1 MKRKKKLKTKNFL
14 VFIIII
20 ILIITSIIYGI
31 NKSKNN
37 NTNSKE
43 QNKIENKD
51 KVNNTKELTE
61 LEKAKK
67 DLAYYKDEYEDAY
80 KEYREKNKDLSIEKV
95 IINVNIGL
103 NYDYYTH
110 TKATKDLNT
119 NTILVNK
126 YNYLTEDYVPENLQT
141 VDKKYSSKTLQL
153 VDYAKEAF
161 EELSEAASKENYTV
175 LAMSSYRSYQYQY
188 NLYNRYVN
196 TDGIEA
202 ADTYSARPGYS
213 EHQTGLAVDVYNGKE
228 DFTNFEKTKEYN
240 WMQDNAYKFGFILRF
255 PKDKVLETGYQYES
269 WHYRYVGKEI
279 AEYILYAKEKGC
291 SMQGTEDPAV
301 EHLQVLV

>member
-51 KVNNTKELTE
+51 KVNNTKKLTE

-279 AEYILYAKEKGC
+279 AKYIHDNNLCFEEYYA
-291 SMQGTEDPAV
+291 T
-301 EHLQVLV
+301 HLIK

>member
-37 NTNSKE
+37 NTSSKE
-43 QNKIENKD
+43 SNKIENKD

-67 DLAYYKDEYEDAY
+67 DLDYYKDEYEDDY

-95 IINVNIGL
+95 ITNVNIGL

-126 YNYLTEDYVPENLQT
+126 YNYLTEDYVPKNLQT

-188 NLYNRYVN
+188 NLYNRYVS
-196 TDGIEA
+196 TDGVEA

-279 AEYILYAKEKGC
+279 AKYIHDNNLCFEEYYA
-291 SMQGTEDPAV
+291 T
-301 EHLQVLV
+301 HLN

>member
-95 IINVNIGL
+95 ITNVNIGL

-188 NLYNRYVN
+188 NLYNRYVS
-196 TDGIEA
+196 TDGVEA

-279 AEYILYAKEKGC
+279 SKYIHDNNLCFEEYYA
-291 SMQGTEDPAV
+291 T
-301 EHLQVLV
+301 HLIK

>member
-51 KVNNTKELTE
+51 KVNDTKELTE

-67 DLAYYKDEYEDAY
+67 DLAYYNDEYEDAY

-279 AEYILYAKEKGC
+279 AKYIHDNNLCFEEYYA
-291 SMQGTEDPAV
+291 T
-301 EHLQVLV
+301 HLIK

>member
-67 DLAYYKDEYEDAY
+67 DLAYYKDEYEEAY

-95 IINVNIGL
+95 ITNVNIGL

-126 YNYLTEDYVPENLQT
+126 YNYLTEDYIPENLQT
-141 VDKKYSSKTLQL
+141 VNKKYSSKTLQL

-188 NLYNRYVN
+188 NLYNRYVS
-196 TDGIEA
+196 TDGVEA

-279 AEYILYAKEKGC
+279 AKYIHDNNLCFEEYYA
-291 SMQGTEDPAV
+291 T
-301 EHLQVLV
+301 HLIK

>member
-51 KVNNTKELTE
+51 KVNNTKKLTE

-95 IINVNIGL
+95 ITNVNIGL

-188 NLYNRYVN
+188 NLYNRYVS
-196 TDGIEA
+196 TDGVEA

-255 PKDKVLETGYQYES
+255 PKNKVLETGYQYES

-279 AEYILYAKEKGC
+279 AKYIHDNNLCFEEYYA
-291 SMQGTEDPAV
+291 T
-301 EHLQVLV
+301 HLIK

>member
-14 VFIIII
+14 IFIIII

-37 NTNSKE
+37 NTSSKE
-43 QNKIENKD
+43 KNKIENKD
-51 KVNNTKELTE
+51 KVDNTKELTE

-67 DLAYYKDEYEDAY
+67 DLDYYIDEYENDY
-80 KEYREKNKDLSIEKV
+80 KEYREKNQDLSIEKV
-95 IINVNIGL
+95 ITNVNIGL

-161 EELSEAASKENYTV
+161 EELSEAAAKENYTV

-188 NLYNRYVN
+188 NLYNRYVS
-196 TDGIEA
+196 TDGVEA

-255 PKDKVLETGYQYES
+255 PKDKVLETGYDYES

-279 AEYILYAKEKGC
+279 AKYIHDNNLCFEEYYA
-291 SMQGTEDPAV
+291 T
-301 EHLQVLV
+301 HLN

>member
-37 NTNSKE
+37 NTNSKK

-51 KVNNTKELTE
+51 KVNNTKKLTE

-279 AEYILYAKEKGC
+279 AKYIHDNNLCFEEYYA
-291 SMQGTEDPAV
+291 T
-301 EHLQVLV
+301 HLIK

>member
-67 DLAYYKDEYEDAY
+67 DLAYYKDEYEDVY

-95 IINVNIGL
+95 ITNVNIGL

-255 PKDKVLETGYQYES
+255 PKDKVLETGYQYAS

-279 AEYILYAKEKGC
+279 AKYIHDNNLCFEEYYA
-291 SMQGTEDPAV
+291 T
-301 EHLQVLV
+301 HLIK

>member
-37 NTNSKE
+37 NTSSKE
-43 QNKIENKD
+43 PNKIENKD

-67 DLAYYKDEYEDAY
+67 DLDYYKDEYENDY

-95 IINVNIGL
+95 ITNVNIGL

-110 TKATKDLNT
+110 TKATEDLNT

-161 EELSEAASKENYTV
+161 EELSEAAAKENYTV

-188 NLYNRYVN
+188 NLYNRYVS
-196 TDGIEA
+196 TDGVEA

-279 AEYILYAKEKGC
+279 AKYIHDNNLCFEEYYA
-291 SMQGTEDPAV
+291 T
-301 EHLQVLV
+301 HLIK

>member
-20 ILIITSIIYGI
+20 ILIITSILYGI

-95 IINVNIGL
+95 ITNVNIGL

-141 VDKKYSSKTLQL
+141 VDKKYSSRTLQL
-153 VDYAKEAF
+153 VDYAKDAF
-161 EELSEAASKENYTV
+161 EELSETASKENYTV

-188 NLYNRYVN
+188 NLYNRYVS
-196 TDGIEA
+196 TDGVEA

-279 AEYILYAKEKGC
+279 AKYIHDNNLCFEEYYA
-291 SMQGTEDPAV
+291 T
-301 EHLQVLV
+301 HLIK

>member
-31 NKSKNN
+31 TKSKSN
-37 NTNSKE
+37 NTDSKGM
-43 QNKIENKD
+43 NKIENKD

-67 DLAYYKDEYEDAY
+67 DLGYYKDEYENDY
-80 KEYREKNKDLSIEKV
+80 KEYREKNKDLPIEKV
-95 IINVNIGL
+95 ITNVNIGL

-188 NLYNRYVN
+188 NLYNRYVS
-196 TDGIEA
+196 TDGVEA

-240 WMQDNAYKFGFILRF
+240 WMQDNAYKYGFILRF

-279 AEYILYAKEKGC
+279 AKYIHDNNLCFEEYYA
-291 SMQGTEDPAV
+291 T
-301 EHLQVLV
+301 HLIK

>member
-31 NKSKNN
+31 TKSKSN
-37 NTNSKE
+37 NTDSKGM
-43 QNKIENKD
+43 NKIENKD
-51 KVNNTKELTE
+51 KVNNTKKLTE

-67 DLAYYKDEYEDAY
+67 DLGYYKDEYENDY
-80 KEYREKNKDLSIEKV
+80 KEYREKNKDLPIEKV
-95 IINVNIGL
+95 ITNVNIGL

-126 YNYLTEDYVPENLQT
+126 YNYLTKDYVPENLQT

-188 NLYNRYVN
+188 NLYNRYVS
-196 TDGIEA
+196 TDGVEA

-279 AEYILYAKEKGC
+279 AKYIHDNNLCFEEYYA
-291 SMQGTEDPAV
+291 T
-301 EHLQVLV
+301 HLIK

>member
-51 KVNNTKELTE
+51 KVNDTKELTE

-188 NLYNRYVN
+188 NLYNRYVS
-196 TDGIEA
+196 TDGVEA

-279 AEYILYAKEKGC
+279 AKYIHDNNLCFEEYYA
-291 SMQGTEDPAV
+291 T
-301 EHLQVLV
+301 HLIK

>member
-1 MKRKKKLKTKNFL
+1 MKRKKKLKTKSFL

-43 QNKIENKD
+43 PNKIENKD

-67 DLAYYKDEYEDAY
+67 DLDYYKDEYENDY

-95 IINVNIGL
+95 ITNVNIGL

-141 VDKKYSSKTLQL
+141 VDKKYSSRTLQL

-188 NLYNRYVN
+188 NLYNRYVS
-196 TDGIEA
+196 TDGVEA

-279 AEYILYAKEKGC
+279 AKYIHDNNLCFEEYYA
-291 SMQGTEDPAV
+291 T
-301 EHLQVLV
+301 HLIK

>member
-1 MKRKKKLKTKNFL
+1 MKKKKKLKTKNFL

-95 IINVNIGL
+95 ITNVNIGL

-188 NLYNRYVN
+188 NLYNRYVS
-196 TDGIEA
+196 TDGVEA

-279 AEYILYAKEKGC
+279 AKYIHDNNLCFEEYYA
-291 SMQGTEDPAV
+291 T
-301 EHLQVLV
+301 HLIK

>member
-31 NKSKNN
+31 TKSKSN
-37 NTNSKE
+37 NTDSKGM
-43 QNKIENKD
+43 NKIENKD
-51 KVNNTKELTE
+51 KVNNTKKLTE

-67 DLAYYKDEYEDAY
+67 DLGYYKDEYENDY
-80 KEYREKNKDLSIEKV
+80 KEYREKNKDLPIEKV
-95 IINVNIGL
+95 ITNVNIGL

-188 NLYNRYVN
+188 NLYNRYVS
-196 TDGIEA
+196 TDGVEA

-279 AEYILYAKEKGC
+279 AKYIHDNNLCFEEYYA
-291 SMQGTEDPAV
+291 T
-301 EHLQVLV
+301 HLIK

>member
-161 EELSEAASKENYTV
+161 EKLSEAASKENYTV

-188 NLYNRYVN
+188 NLYNRYVS
-196 TDGIEA
+196 TDGVKA

-279 AEYILYAKEKGC
+279 AKYIHDNNLCFEEYYA
-291 SMQGTEDPAV
+291 T
-301 EHLQVLV
+301 HLIK

>member
-1 MKRKKKLKTKNFL
+1 MKRKKKLKTKSFL
-14 VFIIII
+14 VFIVII

-37 NTNSKE
+37 NTSSKE
-43 QNKIENKD
+43 SNKIENKD

-67 DLAYYKDEYEDAY
+67 DLDYYKDEYENDY

-95 IINVNIGL
+95 ITNVNIGL

-161 EELSEAASKENYTV
+161 EELSEAAAKENYTV
-175 LAMSSYRSYQYQY
+175 LAISSYRSYQYQY
-188 NLYNRYVN
+188 NLYNRYVS
-196 TDGIEA
+196 TDGVEA

-213 EHQTGLAVDVYNGKE
+213 EHQTGLAVDVYNGKI
-228 DFTNFEKTKEYN
+228 DFTNFENTKEYN

-279 AEYILYAKEKGC
+279 AKYIHDNNLCFEEYYA
-291 SMQGTEDPAV
+291 T
-301 EHLQVLV
+301 HLIK

>member
-37 NTNSKE
+37 NTSSKE
-43 QNKIENKD
+43 SNKIESKD
-51 KVNNTKELTE
+51 KIDNTKELTE

-67 DLAYYKDEYEDAY
+67 DLDYYKDEYENDY

-95 IINVNIGL
+95 ITNVNIGL

-153 VDYAKEAF
+153 VDYAKDAF

-188 NLYNRYVN
+188 NLYNRYVS
-196 TDGIEA
+196 TDGVEA

-240 WMQDNAYKFGFILRF
+240 WMQDNAYKYGFILRF

-279 AEYILYAKEKGC
+279 AKYIHDNNLCFEEYYA
-291 SMQGTEDPAV
+291 T
-301 EHLQVLV
+301 HLIK

>member
-95 IINVNIGL
+95 ITNVNIGL

-188 NLYNRYVN
+188 NLYNRYVS
-196 TDGIEA
+196 TDGVEA

-228 DFTNFEKTKEYN
+228 DFTKFEKTKEYK

-279 AEYILYAKEKGC
+279 AKYIHDNNLCFEEYYA
-291 SMQGTEDPAV
+291 T
-301 EHLQVLV
+301 HLIK

>member
-188 NLYNRYVN
+188 NLYNRYVS
-196 TDGIEA
+196 TDGVEA

-279 AEYILYAKEKGC
+279 AKYIHDNNLCFEEYCA
-291 SMQGTEDPAV
+291 T
-301 EHLQVLV
+301 HLIK

>member
-20 ILIITSIIYGI
+20 ILIITSIIYEI

-51 KVNNTKELTE
+51 KVNDTKELTE

-95 IINVNIGL
+95 ITNVNIGL

-188 NLYNRYVN
+188 NLYNRYVS
-196 TDGIEA
+196 TDGVEA

-279 AEYILYAKEKGC
+279 AKYIHDNNLCFEEYYA
-291 SMQGTEDPAV
+291 T
-301 EHLQVLV
+301 HLIK

>member
-1 MKRKKKLKTKNFL
+1 MKKKKKLKTKNFL

-95 IINVNIGL
+95 ITNVNIGL

-110 TKATKDLNT
+110 TKAIKDLNT

-188 NLYNRYVN
+188 NLYNRYVS
-196 TDGIEA
+196 TDGVEA

-279 AEYILYAKEKGC
+279 AKYIHDNNLCFEEYYA
-291 SMQGTEDPAV
+291 T
-301 EHLQVLV
+301 HLIK

>member
-51 KVNNTKELTE
+51 KVNDTKELTE

-213 EHQTGLAVDVYNGKE
+213 EHKTGLAVDVYNGKE

-279 AEYILYAKEKGC
+279 AKYIHDNNLCFEEYYA
-291 SMQGTEDPAV
+291 T
-301 EHLQVLV
+301 HLIK

>member
-51 KVNNTKELTE
+51 KVNDTKELTE

-95 IINVNIGL
+95 ITNVNIGL

-141 VDKKYSSKTLQL
+141 VNKKYSSKTLQL

-188 NLYNRYVN
+188 NLYNRYVS
-196 TDGIEA
+196 TDGVEA

-279 AEYILYAKEKGC
+279 AKYIHDNNLCFEEYYA
-291 SMQGTEDPAV
+291 T
-301 EHLQVLV
+301 HLIK

>member
-67 DLAYYKDEYEDAY
+67 DLAYYKDEYKDAY

-95 IINVNIGL
+95 ITNVNIGL

-279 AEYILYAKEKGC
+279 AKYIHDNNLCFEEYYA
-291 SMQGTEDPAV
+291 T
-301 EHLQVLV
+301 HLIK

>member
-51 KVNNTKELTE
+51 KVNDTKELTE

-67 DLAYYKDEYEDAY
+67 DLAYYKDEYEDVY

-279 AEYILYAKEKGC
+279 AKYIHDNNLCFEEYYA
-291 SMQGTEDPAV
+291 T
-301 EHLQVLV
+301 HLIK

>member
-37 NTNSKE
+37 NTSSKE
-43 QNKIENKD
+43 SNKIESKD
-51 KVNNTKELTE
+51 KIDNTKELTE

-67 DLAYYKDEYEDAY
+67 DLDYYKDEYENDY

-95 IINVNIGL
+95 ITNVNIGL

-153 VDYAKEAF
+153 VDYAKNAF

-188 NLYNRYVN
+188 NLYNRYVS
-196 TDGIEA
+196 TDGVEA

-240 WMQDNAYKFGFILRF
+240 WMQDNAYKYGFILRF

-279 AEYILYAKEKGC
+279 AKYIHDNNLCFEEYYA
-291 SMQGTEDPAV
+291 T
-301 EHLQVLV
+301 HLIK

>member
-20 ILIITSIIYGI
+20 ILIITSILYGI

-51 KVNNTKELTE
+51 KVNDTKELTE

-95 IINVNIGL
+95 ITNVNIGL

-279 AEYILYAKEKGC
+279 AKYIHDNNLCFEEYYA
-291 SMQGTEDPAV
+291 T
-301 EHLQVLV
+301 HLIK

>member
-51 KVNNTKELTE
+51 KVNDTKELTE

-141 VDKKYSSKTLQL
+141 VDKKYSSQPLQL
-153 VDYAKEAF
+153 VD
-161 EELSEAASKENYTV
+161 
-175 LAMSSYRSYQYQY
+175 
-188 NLYNRYVN
+188 
-196 TDGIEA
+196 
-202 ADTYSARPGYS
+202 
-213 EHQTGLAVDVYNGKE
+213 
-228 DFTNFEKTKEYN
+228 
-240 WMQDNAYKFGFILRF
+240 
-255 PKDKVLETGYQYES
+255 
-269 WHYRYVGKEI
+269 
-279 AEYILYAKEKGC
+279 
-291 SMQGTEDPAV
+291 
-301 EHLQVLV
+301 

>member
-51 KVNNTKELTE
+51 KVNDTKELTE

-67 DLAYYKDEYEDAY
+67 DLAYYKDQYEDAH

-279 AEYILYAKEKGC
+279 AKYIHDNNLCFEEYYA
-291 SMQGTEDPAV
+291 T
-301 EHLQVLV
+301 HLIK

>member
-31 NKSKNN
+31 NKSKNDN
-37 NTNSKE
+37 KNSKE

-110 TKATKDLNT
+110 TKSTKDLNT

-153 VDYAKEAF
+153 VDSAKEAF

-188 NLYNRYVN
+188 NLYNRYVS
-196 TDGIEA
+196 TEGVEA

-279 AEYILYAKEKGC
+279 AKYIHDNNLCFEEYYA
-291 SMQGTEDPAV
+291 T
-301 EHLQVLV
+301 HLIK

>member
-1 MKRKKKLKTKNFL
+1 MKRKKKLKTKSFL

-37 NTNSKE
+37 NTSSKE
-43 QNKIENKD
+43 SNKIENKD

-67 DLAYYKDEYEDAY
+67 DLDYYKDEYENDY

-95 IINVNIGL
+95 ITNVNIGL

-110 TKATKDLNT
+110 TKATKNLNT

-141 VDKKYSSKTLQL
+141 VDKKYSSRTLQL

-188 NLYNRYVN
+188 NLYNRYVS
-196 TDGIEA
+196 TDGVEA

-279 AEYILYAKEKGC
+279 AKYIHDNNLCFEEYYA
-291 SMQGTEDPAV
+291 T
-301 EHLQVLV
+301 HLIK

>member
-20 ILIITSIIYGI
+20 ILIITSILYGI

-95 IINVNIGL
+95 ITNVNIGL

-188 NLYNRYVN
+188 NLYNRYVS
-196 TDGIEA
+196 TDGVEA

-279 AEYILYAKEKGC
+279 AKYIHDNNLCFEEYYA
-291 SMQGTEDPAV
+291 T
-301 EHLQVLV
+301 HLIK